1 MSAAVQHQQ
10 QWWRD
15 CDGHCLASA
24 VKEDNTSV
32 YEAAVGNEGNVQS
45 EDQDYC
51 LALQS
56 LKSLTVVCS
65 SSSKVKEHKVEVIA
79 SFLPISADEEE
90 SNAETRYFA
99 LLLRNRP
106 LLKYHTHDR
115 RS

>member
-1 MSAAVQHQQ
+1 MVIA
-10 QWWRD
+10 WRAQSRRTIKV
-15 CDGHCLASA
+15 CT
-24 VKEDNTSV
+24 KPQSV
-32 YEAAVGNEGNVQS
+32 MRGNVQS
-45 EDQDYC
+45 EDQNYC

-65 SSSKVKEHKVEVIA
+65 SSPKVKEHKVEVVA
-79 SFLPISADEEE
+79 AFLPISADEEE

-99 LLLRNRP
+99 LLLLRNGP